1 MENELKSLKA
11 AMDESIFKDAAFDSN
26 NKQAVREAL
35 NKKKRSFPLAPL
47 VAFAA
52 LFLVVLIGMSTVLQ
66 NEQSAAPE
74 PPPETHIFEG
84 MILQGQTNSGD
95 SLQFMDG
102 NLTIFTDPMMSAV
115 RPWTDPDDASSE
127 QASETTYSKI
137 TVVREESLFSVYS
150 DGKLVLTLTQTAP
163 RMFEDA
169 GGNVYVTQQYIE
181 EAAKIEPTTEE
192 LLEQLEAPYDSI
204 GKILHEYKLPTEGQ
218 IGASGTYENG
228 YQFDRNTGFFK
239 SRSYP
244 SGESPPAPTEGQ
256 FIGMFMGRLTT
267 MIEDQNANTTNYG
280 PTDTLESSGV
290 SHEKYAI
297 ETMLL
302 PQLNQLRNYQQSHK
316 ELTSWLDETI
326 ALYQAVLNSTNID
339 AYHENLENAEMR
351 MNDMV
356 EVIRKAREIE

>member
-11 AMDESIFKDAAFDSN
+11 AMDESIFKDATFDSN

-47 VAFAA
+47 VAIAA

-66 NEQSAAPE
+66 NEQSTAPE

-84 MILQGQTNSGD
+84 MLFQGQTNSGD

-115 RPWTDPDDASSE
+115 RPWTDPDGASSE

-150 DGKLVLTLTQTAP
+150 DGNLVFTLTQTAP

-169 GGNVYVTQQYIE
+169 SGNVYVTQQYIE

-239 SRSYP
+239 SKSYP

-290 SHEKYAI
+290 SHEKYTI
-297 ETMLL
+297 ETIML
-302 PQLNQLRNYQQSHK
+302 PQLTQLRNYQQSHE

-326 ALYQAVLNSTNID
+326 ALYQAVITTTTIE

-351 MNDMV
+351 MDDIV
-356 EVIRKAREIE
+356 KVIRIAREIE